1 LVKHVCG
8 SCRFFDE
15 AREGKQGWCTHPER
29 RESSSVRILVRAA
42 ELRCRDD
49 WGHDKWEART
59 TSDQVLDVVMNDSAT
74 PRPPLTDRRIFP
86 SIELPRTDP
95 VEPAALSTAP
105 LMPVIETPQER
116 DETEPARHV
125 SADLNRE
132 LLRQAHAHARQ
143 RQQNKGY
150 SIDQRRPAEPEPLVI
165 SNQYIP
171 PSGATQTPVSK
182 GLTNSVFEFGG
193 RGGSDES
200 FDAIPDIDNNRD
212 LAHARL
218 AVAPKKDRP
227 RPKIADEQSLSLP
240 AEDNDWHFDAVNDA
254 ERRPAATYA
263 AEAWPASDD
272 FAVADIEVPYR
283 ESGDDGYEIP
293 VDEGYLPRRNESQP
307 DNWDVA
313 RHAAKHPEAHRL
325 WADIARCCMTC
336 RDFRPA
342 GNGERG
348 WCTNQW
354 AFKHRRMVDADDRPC
369 ETSIGHWWIPGDEA
383 WQGEFDVS
391 ALGQPTPLM
400 DKWVGRSN
408 TDDFVDEPSERRRR
422 RTGSW

>member
-1 LVKHVCG
+1 
-8 SCRFFDE
+8 
-15 AREGKQGWCTHPER
+15 
-29 RESSSVRILVRAA
+29 
-42 ELRCRDD
+42 
-49 WGHDKWEART
+49 
-59 TSDQVLDVVMNDSAT
+59 VLDVVMNDSAT

-86 SIELPRTDP
+86 LTELPRTDP
-95 VEPAALSTAP
+95 VAPAALHTAP
-105 LMPVIETPQER
+105 LMPVVETTHERER
-116 DETEPARHV
+116 DEAEPARHV

-150 SIDQRRPAEPEPLVI
+150 SIDQPRPAEPEPLVI

-171 PSGATQTPVSK
+171 PSGETQTPVSK

-193 RGGSDES
+193 RGGNDET
-200 FDAIPDIDNNRD
+200 FDAIPDIDNSRD
-212 LAHARL
+212 LSHARL
-218 AVAPKKDRP
+218 TVAPKKDRP
-227 RPKIADEQSLSLP
+227 RPRIADEQFQALP
-240 AEDNDWHFDAVNDA
+240 AVDNDWQFDAVQDA
-254 ERRPAATYA
+254 EHHPAATYA
-263 AEAWPASDD
+263 SEAWPARDN
-272 FAVADIEVPYR
+272 VADMAEPDLGFDH
-283 ESGDDGYEIP
+283 EDYEIP
-293 VDEGYLPRRNESQP
+293 VDDDYEMPADEGYLPRRNENLP

-313 RHAAKHPEAHRL
+313 RQAAKQPEAHRL

-400 DKWVGRSN
+400 DKWVSRSI

-422 RTGSW
+422 KTGSW